1 MEHDVAGRD
10 ESSESSAV
18 HDVIV
23 CYDSFNS
30 LRRTDR
36 RQIAPDFPIPM
47 DCERFQN
54 DLYFQNIQERTP
66 HGPPSLAIIGP
77 SPPL

>member
-1 MEHDVAGRD
+1 MWYMEHDVAGRD

-30 LRRTDR
+30 LPTCRRTDR
-36 RQIAPDFPIPM
+36 RQIAPDFPIPI
-47 DCERFQN
+47 FSA
-54 DLYFQNIQERTP
+54 YVSASRT
-66 HGPPSLAIIGP
+66 SYKIGFAHRG
-77 SPPL
+77 LDKADGNT